1 MMWDWAFAWE
11 ILPKLAR
18 GFVVTMQA
26 TFGGFAI
33 AAVLGLIW
41 ALMRRSRVRAVS
53 AVAGGIVEFVRS
65 TPLLVQ
71 LFFLYYAL
79 PDFGLRMSALT
90 TGVLGL
96 GLHYSAYLAEIYRAG
111 IDGVS
116 KGQWEAAFSL
126 NFSRAQTWML
136 VILPQAIPPIIPA
149 LGNRLI
155 ALFKETPLL
164 AAITVMEVLLTAREV
179 GDTHFSYL
187 EPYTAVGVF
196 FLIASI
202 VSNVFVRA
210 LEKRYGSVAASA

>member
-1 MMWDWAFAWE
+1 MWDWTFAWE

-53 AVAGGIVEFVRS
+53 TVAGGIVEFVRS

-96 GLHYSAYLAEIYRAG
+96 GLH
-111 IDGVS
+111 
-116 KGQWEAAFSL
+116 
-126 NFSRAQTWML
+126 
-136 VILPQAIPPIIPA
+136 
-149 LGNRLI
+149 
-155 ALFKETPLL
+155 
-164 AAITVMEVLLTAREV
+164 
-179 GDTHFSYL
+179 
-187 EPYTAVGVF
+187 
-196 FLIASI
+196 
-202 VSNVFVRA
+202 
-210 LEKRYGSVAASA
+210 